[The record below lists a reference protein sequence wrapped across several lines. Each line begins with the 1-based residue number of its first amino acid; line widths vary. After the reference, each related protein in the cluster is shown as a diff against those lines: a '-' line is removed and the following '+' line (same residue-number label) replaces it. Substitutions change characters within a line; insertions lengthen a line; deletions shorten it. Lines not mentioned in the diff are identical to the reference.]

1 METNFLKVTL
11 NRREHHAV
19 GVYSSRLTQVAPPPI
34 PIICCCFGFGENPKR
49 DVKPSARDSDVLKL
63 PCRAVYI
70 YDQSRSI
77 SSPLLGTP
85 SFPSVDWW
93 ELRSAFTK
101 KLILHADAL
110 CLCWDKIVPMKAIKT
125 TAARGAAQV
134 IINRSSRW
142 KWEMIFT
149 IQPLYP
155 RERAPVTH

>member
-1 METNFLKVTL
+1 
-11 NRREHHAV
+11 
-19 GVYSSRLTQVAPPPI
+19 
-34 PIICCCFGFGENPKR
+34 
-49 DVKPSARDSDVLKL
+49 
-63 PCRAVYI
+63 
-70 YDQSRSI
+70 
-77 SSPLLGTP
+77 LLGTP